1 MLALVLATPPPAP
14 EAETEPEARR
24 LATAANVSR
33 SEAADGDSWLA
44 EVAPPGLEAV
54 LLVRLG
60 ADLSVEAGIEV
71 RSAAA
76 RSHGSEDRSGTLTLV
91 SFIVSVITTCK
102 HGAHSKHTLG
112 FLLTSLLF

>member
-1 MLALVLATPPPAP
+1 MLREFAVLRELLALVLATPPPAP

-60 ADLSVEAGIEV
+60 ADLSLEAGIEV

-76 RSHGSEDRSGTLTLV
+76 RSHGSEDRSGTLTLTLV
-91 SFIVSVITTCK
+91 SLIVSVITTCK
-102 HGAHSKHTLG
+102 HGAH
-112 FLLTSLLF
+112 

>member
-1 MLALVLATPPPAP
+1 MLREFAVLRELLALVLATPPPAP
-14 EAETEPEARR
+14 EAETEPEALLR
-24 LATAANVSR
+24 ATAANVSR

-91 SFIVSVITTCK
+91 SFIVSAITTCK
-102 HGAHSKHTLG
+102 HGAH
-112 FLLTSLLF
+112 